1 MHSNGISCNL
11 RRSQRVGVPCA
22 TANVWT
28 NPHIIQSI
36 VNPITHDVMLL
47 VGVTHN
53 ENVSCIGNDLISRS
67 NSAFADHMHHSQIGS
82 HAFQRDRKQTTNSAV
97 IKSLLIA

>member
-47 VGVTHN
+47 VGITHN

-67 NSAFADHMHHSQIGS
+67 NSAFATTCIIRKSVRMP
-82 HAFQRDRKQTTNSAV
+82 FNDRKQTTNTAV